1 MNHEPSS
8 DPAQLPAEWTCSKH
22 GKLPLSEFYHAKCP
36 TAALGW
42 RFICRACAKDK
53 RKKQHAASDPKQ
65 NAERQRKWR
74 SNNASR
80 EKELQSAKYERHG
93 HKYRRQMK
101 TKREERRALVLK
113 HYGGDPPKCAICSS
127 DVYDTLCIDHTEG
140 GGNKHRAELKRKT
153 DSFYRWLIKQGYPD
167 GFRVLCHN
175 CNNTLSSY
183 GRTTIEV
190 DGEKL
195 VVDGN
200 GVRMTDQSEIHGEP
214 GYKRIRKACI
224 CHYGGQRPAC
234 ACCGDDNY
242 EKLVID
248 HAMGGGCEHRRVEKI
263 HGRFIYQWL
272 IDQGFPEGYRVLC
285 FNCNYTMS
293 LRGVCAHE

>member
-1 MNHEPSS
+1 MTHEPCT
-8 DPAQLPAEWTCSKH
+8 DPAKFPTTWTCSKH
-22 GKLPLSEFYHAKCP
+22 GELPLSEFYHSKCP

-42 RFICRACAKDK
+42 RFVCKICAKDK
-53 RKKQHAASDPKQ
+53 RKKQHAASDLKE

-74 SNNASR
+74 AENAAR
-80 EKELQSAKYERHG
+80 EKELQASKYERHG
-93 HKYRRQMK
+93 HKYRKQMK
-101 TKREERRALVLK
+101 SKRVERREIVLK
-113 HYGGDPPKCAICSS
+113 HYGGNPPRCAICNGDS
-127 DVYDTLCIDHTEG
+127 YDTLCIDHVNG

-153 DSFYRWLIKQGYPD
+153 DGFYRWLIEQNFPD

-175 CNNTLSSY
+175 CNNTLGAY
-183 GRTTIEV
+183 GRTTVET
-190 DGEKL
+190 DGKKV

-200 GVRMTDQSEIHGEP
+200 GVQMTDQSVIVGER

-224 CHYGGQRPAC
+224 CHYGGQHPKC
-234 ACCGDDNY
+234 DCCGIGDY

-248 HAMGGGCEHRRVEKI
+248 HIAGGGCEHRRAEGI

-285 FNCNYTMS
+285 FNCNHMMS
-293 LRGVCAHE
+293 LHGVCVHG